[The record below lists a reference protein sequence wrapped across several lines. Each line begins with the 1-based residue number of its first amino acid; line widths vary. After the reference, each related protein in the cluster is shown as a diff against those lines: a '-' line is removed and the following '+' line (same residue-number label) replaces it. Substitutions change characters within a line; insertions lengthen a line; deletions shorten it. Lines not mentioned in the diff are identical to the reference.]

1 MPIDLPRFFRAC
13 NPSRTLSIGNPEDKQ
28 YYIDFSTVRGSN
40 IIREIG
46 RTIALSPAESN
57 CQLFTGHIGCGKST
71 ELLRLKAELENQG
84 FHVVYFESDKYLDV
98 GDVDVSDV
106 LLAIAR
112 QVSAS
117 LEATQINLKPGYF
130 VNLFKEIS
138 GFLKTPV
145 DVDFQAEFSVGI
157 GKLTAKAKDSPGL
170 RSQLREY
177 LEPRTNSILDAI
189 NEELLQPAQE
199 RLRQRGKQG
208 LVVIVDNLDRVDN
221 SRKPSGRTQPEYLFI
236 DRGEQLKKLRCH
248 LVYTIPLVLIFSSE
262 LGPMINRFGVK
273 PKVLPMVPVHT
284 SQGTDHPEG
293 LALLRQMVLA
303 RAFPTLNPLQRLDR
317 VTEVFDSL
325 ETLDRLCRAS
335 GGHVRNL
342 LVLLFSCL
350 QQDDPPISRDSLET
364 VIRDYRDDLV
374 LVITDEQWELLYRV
388 SVQKMVTEEPQ
399 YQTLLRSLF
408 VFEYRDNQGR
418 WFDINPA
425 LLESREFGE
434 IKHAKLNIEN

>member
-1 MPIDLPRFFRAC
+1 MSLDLPRFFRAC
-13 NPSRTLSIGNPEDKQ
+13 NPSRTLSIGNAEDKA
-28 YYIDFSTVRGSN
+28 YYIDFASVRGSN
-40 IIREIG
+40 IIREVG
-46 RTIALSPAESN
+46 RTISLSPDEAN

-71 ELLRLKAELENQG
+71 ELLRLKAELEGQG

-130 VNLFKEIS
+130 INLFNEIS

-157 GKLTAKAKDSPGL
+157 GKLTAKTKDSPGL

-189 NEELLQPAQE
+189 NEELLEPARQ
-199 RLRQRGKQG
+199 RLQQRGKKG

-248 LVYTIPLVLIFSSE
+248 LVYTVPLVLIFSSE
-262 LGPMINRFGVK
+262 LGAMMNRFGVK
-273 PKVLPMVPVHT
+273 PKVLPMVPVQT
-284 SQGTDHPEG
+284 SDGQDHPEG

-303 RAFPTLNPLQRLDR
+303 RAFPELNPLQRLDR
-317 VTEVFDSL
+317 IQDVFDSL
-325 ETLDRLCRAS
+325 DTLDRLCRIS

-350 QQDDPPISRDSLET
+350 QQDDPPISRDALEN
-364 VIRDYRDDLV
+364 VIRGYRDDLV
-374 LVITDEQWELLYRV
+374 LVITDEQWELLRKV
-388 SVQKMVTEEPQ
+388 ADQKMVTEEPA
-399 YQTLLRSLF
+399 YQILLRSLF
-408 VFEYRDNQGR
+408 VFEYRDNRGR

-425 LLESREFGE
+425 LVESPEFRP
-434 IKHAKLNIEN
+434 L